1 MTGNQTEAA
10 ETKQKSLFGSMYA
23 SLGIHVSH
31 KKNSDSKSGNHPSFH
46 LPHHRGIRGEVLM
59 GIMKRGHQKE
69 HEDGALHRT
78 ASAPEAYVANN
89 SPPSVGSPSSQMM
102 QKGFVEIRRHRILGY
117 SWTRVWMVV
126 SPGEIHVVQNIPTS
140 HHVYK
145 LKDFHLSPACC
156 KGNNIF
162 ILTPNEELANGTKE
176 VGNKLIFRVPN
187 QEEKTAWIQSM
198 NYAKDAVETDTL
210 TPATEEDTL
219 PRRSSLP
226 DDFGSP
232 AAKELDSVQEDEAE
246 HPGHKHE
253 HADGERCECCGS
265 PVAATAGR

>member
-1 MTGNQTEAA
+1 
-10 ETKQKSLFGSMYA
+10 
-23 SLGIHVSH
+23 
-31 KKNSDSKSGNHPSFH
+31 
-46 LPHHRGIRGEVLM
+46 M

-176 VGNKLIFRVPN
+176 VGNVSLLALRTSHFSLCLIRKLTSSLSVSQKLIFRVPN
-187 QEEKTAWIQSM
+187 PEEKTAWIQSM

-210 TPATEEDTL
+210 TSATEEDTL

-232 AAKELDSVQEDEAE
+232 AAKELGSVQEDEAE